1 MRCARVLRGAGRRAG
16 VAALAAAV
24 VASALVMQAAPAA
37 AVPARPTLRVMPLG
51 DSITAGVGSP
61 TSSSYRRPLAA
72 LVAGQ
77 SRYDVN
83 FVGSQASGNLADLSN
98 EGHSGWIIDQVR
110 TEIDGWMAGARP
122 DVVTLHLGINDL
134 NRNVDVPN
142 APARFKALIDRIV
155 ADKPGVTVIV
165 LGLIPT
171 TPGLE
176 AKVATFN
183 SSIKSMLT
191 APKTRYVDPPALTSS
206 EMADGLHPNDAG
218 FQRMAQAFYPALD
231 RAYSD
236 GVIAAGPAIN
246 AGNEAGGSGKVRW
259 ADFDGDGKLDYLTVA
274 SNGAVQAFLNRGGDG
289 RGGWSVLGQVAGGVT
304 TDATRVRFADFD
316 GDARADYLV
325 INANGSV
332 SAWLNRG
339 GDGRGGWSVAGQI
352 AAGVTTDQNSVRFAD
367 FDGDGKTDYLTIAAN
382 GAISAWLNRGVNNWS
397 SLGQVATGTT
407 TDRTKVRFADLDG
420 DTRADYNA
428 IAADGSVQTYLNRG
442 GDARGGWLG
451 LGKVAAGLTT
461 TSDLVS
467 FSDFTGDGNADYI
480 LADPAT
486 NAATVYS
493 WLGGDGHGGWQ
504 NLGKVASGVQVPKTS
519 GSAQPQPG
527 FVPKTPR
534 LPTPWSNQVSTS
546 NPLPEYPRPQLTRT
560 QWQPLNGLW
569 QFARTTNL
577 DTPPTGTT
585 LSEEVLVPY
594 PIESALSGLERH
606 EERMYYRRT
615 FTTPAA
621 WSGQSIQ
628 LNFGAVMWQSKVW
641 VNGTLLGTHEGGY
654 DAFSYDITNALR
666 AGSNEIIV
674 GVWNP
679 VDTQDI
685 PLGKQRLN
693 RGGIWYTPTSGIW
706 QTVWLEPTNAA
717 RITRLDTTPNVAAS
731 ALDLTVQGT
740 PGQTVHAQVLQNGQ
754 VVGEANG
761 TTGTQ
766 FRIPVPNPR
775 LWSPDDPYLY
785 DLKVTLGSGDAVGG
799 YFGMRSVGKAMLG
812 GVLRPTL
819 NGKFIFQLGT
829 LDQGYWP
836 DGLSTA
842 PTDEA
847 LRFDLEQQ
855 KALGFNM
862 VRKHIKVES
871 ARWFY
876 WADKLGLMVWQDMP
890 ALVAGRNASAA
901 GQARYETELR
911 RLIDNHKGITSIV
924 QWIPFNE
931 GWGEYDAG
939 RIADLV
945 KTLDPTRLVNH
956 NSGSNCCDSDPD
968 PGNGDIID
976 DHMYVGPAVARA
988 PSSTRVLQLGE
999 FGGLGLHV
1007 PGHEWSAGD
1016 TFAYEM
1022 LPTSEA
1028 LTNRYVQVTSQL
1040 SDLVT
1045 GSGLSG
1051 SVYTEPTDVE
1061 DEINGFFTYDRQVR
1075 KMDFA
1080 KVREVNLKVI
1090 AAAKGTVLP
1099 TGKLV
1104 SLKVTTTGL
1113 TTRYLRHANGLAG
1126 TEVVNAASAKGL
1138 KQDSTFWVRPGLADA
1153 ACYSFES
1160 RNFPGQYLRHF
1171 NNRIQKEANTGGS
1184 FNADATFCAR
1194 EGLSGGGT
1202 SLESKNLPGYYLR
1215 HRSAEVWLDGDTG
1228 GSFRED
1234 ATWNVVPG
1242 WWRSGADLAEGQVR
1256 SFRVTTAGYTNR
1268 YLRHLDGAARTD
1280 VIDASSPELVRQDAS
1295 FIIRAGLAESSC
1307 YSLESR
1313 NFPGQFLRH
1322 RGYRLYKDPNDGTS
1336 TFAKDATFC
1345 AQPPRA
1351 GGAGNVSLQS
1361 FNYPTHYV
1369 RHSNELVYIAV
1380 AGGANP
1386 WDGAGSYDADTTW
1399 ADTAGLGG

>member
-1 MRCARVLRGAGRRAG
+1 M
-16 VAALAAAV
+16 
-24 VASALVMQAAPAA
+24 
-37 AVPARPTLRVMPLG
+37 G
-51 DSITAGVGSP
+51 DSITAGVGSA
-61 TSSSYRRPLAA
+61 TSSSYRRPLAT
-72 LVAGQ
+72 LIGGQ
-77 SRYDVN
+77 SRYDAN
-83 FVGSQASGNLADLSN
+83 FVGSQASGSLPDLAN

-110 TEIDGWMAGARP
+110 AQIDGWMAGAKP

-142 APARFKALIDRIV
+142 APARFKALVDRIMV
-155 ADKPGVTVIV
+155 DKPGVTVIV
-165 LGLIPT
+165 IGLIPT
-171 TPGLE
+171 TSGAQ

-183 SSIKSMLT
+183 AAIKAT
-191 APKTRYVDPPALTSS
+191 VTGPKIRHVDSPALTAA
-206 EMADGLHPNDAG
+206 ELPDGLHPNDAG
-218 FQRMAQAFYPALD
+218 YQRMANVIYPALD

-236 GVIAAGPAIN
+236 GVIAAKPALN

-289 RGGWSVLGQVAGGVT
+289 RGGWSALGQVATGTT

-316 GDARADYLV
+316 GDSRADYLV
-325 INANGSV
+325 INPNGSV

-339 GDGRGGWSVAGQI
+339 GDGRGGWSAAGQV
-352 AAGVTTDQNSVRFAD
+352 ASGVTTDHNSVRFAD
-367 FDGDGKTDYLTIAAN
+367 FDGDGKTDYLTIAAS
-382 GAISAWLNRGVNNWS
+382 GAVSAWLNRGVNNWS

-420 DTRADYNA
+420 DTRADYSA
-428 IAADGSVQTYLNRG
+428 IAADGSVQGVLNRG
-442 GDARGGWLG
+442 GDGRGGWLG
-451 LGKVAAGLTT
+451 LGKIATGLTT
-461 TSDLVS
+461 TADRVS

-480 LADPAT
+480 LGDPAT
-486 NAATVYS
+486 NAATVYA
-493 WLGGDGHGGWQ
+493 WAGGDGHGSWT
-504 NLGKVASGVQVPKTS
+504 NLGKVTGGVAVPQANGGAGASAVP
-519 GSAQPQPG
+519 AADLA
-527 FVPKTPR
+527 PKPPR

-560 QWQPLNGLW
+560 QWQSLNGTW
-569 QFARTTNL
+569 QFAPTANLNTPPIGTNL
-577 DTPPTGTT
+577 A
-585 LSEEVLVPY
+585 EEVLVPY
-594 PIESALSGLERH
+594 PIESALSGIERH
-606 EERMYYRRT
+606 ENRMYYRRT
-615 FTTPAA
+615 FTVPAG
-621 WSGQSIQ
+621 WSGQQVQ

-654 DAFSYDITNALR
+654 DAFSYNVTSALR

-679 VDTQDI
+679 VDTEDI

-717 RITRLDTTPNVAAS
+717 KITRLDTTPNVAAS

-740 PGQTVHAQVLQNGQ
+740 ADQAVTAQVLSGGQ
-754 VVGEANG
+754 VVGQATG
-761 TTGTQ
+761 TVGTQ
-766 FRIPVPNPR
+766 FRIAVPNAR
-775 LWSPDDPYLY
+775 LWSPDDPFLY

-819 NGKFIFQLGT
+819 NGKFVFQLGT

-876 WADKLGLMVWQDMP
+876 HADKLGLMVWQDMP
-890 ALVAGRNASAA
+890 ALVAGRNASAT
-901 GQARYETELR
+901 GEARYETELR
-911 RLIDNHKGITSIV
+911 RMIENHKGITSIV
-924 QWIPFNE
+924 QWVPFNE
-931 GWGEYDAG
+931 GWGEFDAG

-945 KTLDPTRLVNH
+945 KSLDPTRLVNH

-968 PGNGDIID
+968 PGNGDVID
-976 DHMYVGPAVARA
+976 DHMYVGPGVARA
-988 PSSTRVLQLGE
+988 PSATRILALGE
-999 FGGLGLHV
+999 YGGLGLHV
-1007 PGHEWSAGD
+1007 TGHEWSTGD

-1022 LPTSEA
+1022 LPTPEA
-1028 LTNRYVQVTSQL
+1028 LTNRYVQITSQL
-1040 SDLVT
+1040 SDLIT
-1045 GSGLSG
+1045 GSGLSA

-1099 TGKLV
+1099 VGKLS

-1113 TTRYLRHANGLAG
+1113 QTRYLRHANGVAA

-1138 KQDSTFWVRPGLADA
+1138 KQDSAFWVRPGLADA

-1171 NNRIQKEANTGGS
+1171 NFRILKEASTGGS

-1215 HRSAEVWLDGDTG
+1215 HRNSEVWLDSDTG

-1234 ATWNVVPG
+1234 STWNVVPA

-1256 SFRVTTAGYTNR
+1256 SFRVTTPGYTNR

-1280 VIDASSPELVRQDAS
+1280 VIDAGSPLQARQDAS
-1295 FIIRAGLAESSC
+1295 FIVRPGLAESSC

-1313 NFPGQFLRH
+1313 NFPGQYLRH
-1322 RGYRLYKDPNDGTS
+1322 RGYRLYKDANDGTA
-1336 TFAKDATFC
+1336 TYKNDATFC
-1345 AQPPRA
+1345 AQPARA

-1369 RHSNELVYIAV
+1369 RHANEAVYIAV